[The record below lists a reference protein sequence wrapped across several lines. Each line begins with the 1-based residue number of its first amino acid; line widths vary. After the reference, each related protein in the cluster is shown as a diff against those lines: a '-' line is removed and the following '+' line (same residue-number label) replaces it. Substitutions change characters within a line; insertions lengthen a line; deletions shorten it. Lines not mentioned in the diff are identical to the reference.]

1 MEGALCSYQH
11 PSPPIVIYQEENQT
25 KKIERDLSH
34 PCRTPERTPRQKAV
48 VVSDDE
54 RKIALCDYDLS
65 FS

>member
-1 MEGALCSYQH
+1 
-11 PSPPIVIYQEENQT
+11 VIYQEENQT